1 MESEFSADPNSDIE
15 CGVGFNLDDD
25 HERGECSHPCVN

>member
-15 CGVGFNLDDD
+15 CGVGFNPDD
-25 HERGECSHPCVN
+25 ERGECSHPCVN